1 MGLQKSLL
9 SDYIGIT
16 KQLIGLQKKTVGLHL
31 GLQKKTVGLHSGLQK
46 KTVGII
52 IPYRRS
58 VGHICS
64 PGGGPAAQ
72 NIPYLRGG
80 SK

>member
-16 KQLIGLQKKTVGLHL
+16 KQLIGLQKITVGLHL

-46 KTVGII
+46 KNVGII
-52 IPYRRS
+52 IPTVDQLGIS
-58 VGHICS
+58 
-64 PGGGPAAQ
+64 AAL
-72 NIPYLRGG
+72 PVWGDYLWGY
-80 SK
+80 